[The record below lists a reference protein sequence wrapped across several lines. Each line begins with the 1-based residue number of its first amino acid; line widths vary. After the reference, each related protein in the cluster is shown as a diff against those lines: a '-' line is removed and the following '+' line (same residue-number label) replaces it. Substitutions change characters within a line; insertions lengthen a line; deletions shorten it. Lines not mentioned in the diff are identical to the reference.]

1 MVIQF
6 LHNKSE
12 YNTINKDTELI
23 VEKTITLKNDCDLV
37 NPYVVLKLDD
47 VLFLSNYAYI
57 PKFKRYYFIT
67 GIEILSKT
75 LVAVSM
81 HVDVLESFKSDILA
95 GTVHITESSDSNTN
109 SYYPKELDSLT
120 SMESHKFISNKELA
134 LNPSKVLATLGG
146 V

>member
-12 YNTINKDTELI
+12 YNTINKNTELI

-57 PKFKRYYFIT
+57 PNFKRYYFIT

-95 GTVHITESSDSNTN
+95 GTVHITESSNTDN
-109 SYYPKELDSLT
+109 YYPKELDSLT

>member
-23 VEKTITLKNDCDLV
+23 VEKTITLKNECDLV

-81 HVDVLESFKSDILA
+81 HVDALESFKSDILA
-95 GTVHITESSDSNTN
+95 GTVHITESSNID

-120 SMESHKFISNKELA
+120 SMESHKFISNKELV

>member
-37 NPYVVLKLDD
+37 NPYVVLKLDN

-57 PKFKRYYFIT
+57 PQFKRYYFIT

-75 LVAVSM
+75 LVGVSL
-81 HVDVLESFKSDILA
+81 HVDVLESFKDNILA
-95 GTVHITESSDSNTN
+95 GTVHITESSNTDN
-109 SYYPKELDSLT
+109 YYPKELDSLT

>member
-1 MVIQF
+1 MIVKF
-6 LHNKSE
+6 LKNKSE

-23 VEKTITLKNDCDLV
+23 VEKTITLKNDCDIV
-37 NPYVVLKLDD
+37 NPYLLLKLDD

-57 PKFKRYYFIT
+57 PNFKRYYFIT

-75 LVAVSM
+75 LMGVSL

-95 GTVHITESSDSNTN
+95 GTVHITESSNVDN
-109 SYYPKELDSLT
+109 YYPKELDSLT
-120 SMESHKFISNKELA
+120 KITSHKFISNKEFV

-146 V
+146 A

>member
-12 YNTINKDTELI
+12 YNTINKDTELV
-23 VEKTITLKNDCDLV
+23 VEKTITLKNECDLV

-81 HVDVLESFKSDILA
+81 HVDVLESFKDNILA
-95 GTVHITESSDSNTN
+95 GTVHITESSGVDN
-109 SYYPKELDSLT
+109 YYPKELDSLT

>member
-37 NPYVVLKLDD
+37 NPYVVLKLDN
-47 VLFLSNYAYI
+47 VLFVSNYAYI
-57 PKFKRYYFIT
+57 PQFKRYYFIT

-75 LVAVSM
+75 LVGVSL
-81 HVDVLESFKSDILA
+81 HVDVLESFKDNILA
-95 GTVHITESSDSNTN
+95 GTVHITESSNTDN
-109 SYYPKELDSLT
+109 YYPKELDSLT

>member
-1 MVIQF
+1 MIVKF
-6 LHNKSE
+6 LKNKSE

-23 VEKTITLKNDCDLV
+23 VEKTIALKSECDIV
-37 NPYVVLKLDD
+37 NPYLLLKLDD

-57 PKFKRYYFIT
+57 PQFKRYYFIT
-67 GIEILSKT
+67 GIEILTKN
-75 LVAVSM
+75 LVGISL
-81 HVDVLESFKSDILA
+81 HVDVLESFKDDVLA
-95 GTVHITESSDSNTN
+95 GTVHITESSNADN
-109 SYYPKELDSLT
+109 YYPKELDSLT